1 MHTRRFFI
9 GGLAAAC
16 ALGPRKLFAKEE
28 ADFDDTLLVFL
39 FDVHAGAAQTC
50 EARPAHGR
58 DHHKHVAFFHGRKY
72 SIASVWIV
80 QALIE
85 IM

>member
-1 MHTRRFFI
+1 MLTRRFFI
-9 GGLAAAC
+9 GGMAAALAAR
-16 ALGPRKLFAKEE
+16 PQKLFAKDE
-28 ADFDDTLLVFL
+28 ADFDDNLLVFL
-39 FDVHAGAAQTC
+39 SDVHAGAAQTC

-58 DHHKHVAFFHGRKY
+58 DHHKHVALFHGRKY

>member
-39 FDVHAGAAQTC
+39 FDVHAGPLMGEIITSTLRCSMA
-50 EARPAHGR
+50 E
-58 DHHKHVAFFHGRKY
+58 
-72 SIASVWIV
+72 SIA
-80 QALIE
+80 
-85 IM
+85 